1 MSTPTIVLLVI
12 LAVLL
17 VTVVVLYF
25 LGKKMTKKKEEQ
37 DAQMAAVAQ
46 TIPMLVIDKKKMKLS
61 ESGLPQAVLDQTP
74 KMMRRSKMP
83 VVKAKVGPRV
93 TTFLCDAE
101 IFEQIPVKQQIKA
114 TVSGLYI
121 TGVRGLRGPLEKP
134 QTKKKKGF
142 RAKLQEKYNEASA
155 QLEAEKSAKAESKK
169 KKK

>member
-1 MSTPTIVLLVI
+1 MSTPMIVLLVI
-12 LAVLL
+12 LAVLIIAI
-17 VTVVVLYF
+17 VVLYF
-25 LGKKMTKKKEEQ
+25 LGKKMQKKKEEQ

-83 VVKAKVGPRV
+83 VVKAKVGPKV

-101 IFEQIPVKQQIKA
+101 IFDQIPVKQQVKA

-121 TGVRGLRGPLEKP
+121 TAVKGMRGPLETVP
-134 QTKKKKGF
+134 RKKGF
-142 RAKLQEKYNEASA
+142 MAKIREKAGM
-155 QLEAEKSAKAESKK
+155 
-169 KKK
+169 

>member
-17 VTVVVLYF
+17 VAVVVLYF
-25 LGKKMTKKKEEQ
+25 LGKRMMKKKEEQ

-46 TIPMLVIDKKKMKLS
+46 TIPMLVIEKKKMKLS
-61 ESGLPQAVLDQTP
+61 EAGLPQAVLDQTP

-83 VVKAKVGPRV
+83 VVKAKVGPKV

-121 TGVRGLRGPLEKP
+121 TAIKGMRGPLETVP
-134 QTKKKKGF
+134 RKKGF
-142 RAKLQEKYNEASA
+142 MAKLKEKAGM
-155 QLEAEKSAKAESKK
+155 
-169 KKK
+169 

>member
-1 MSTPTIVLLVI
+1 MIVLLVI
-12 LAVLL
+12 LAVLI
-17 VTVVVLYF
+17 VVMVALYF
-25 LGKKMTKKKEEQ
+25 LGKKMQKKKEEQ

-61 ESGLPQAVLDQTP
+61 ESGLPQAVLEQTP

-83 VVKAKVGPRV
+83 IVKVKVGPKV

-121 TGVRGLRGPLEKP
+121 TGIKGMRGPLDTVP
-134 QTKKKKGF
+134 KKKGF
-142 RAKLQEKYNEASA
+142 MAKLKEKAGM
-155 QLEAEKSAKAESKK
+155 
-169 KKK
+169 